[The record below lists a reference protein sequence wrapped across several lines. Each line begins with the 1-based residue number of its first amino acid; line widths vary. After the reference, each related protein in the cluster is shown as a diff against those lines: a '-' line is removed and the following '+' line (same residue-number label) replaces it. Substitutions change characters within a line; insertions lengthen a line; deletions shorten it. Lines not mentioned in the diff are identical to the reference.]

1 MAREGPFRLRRGNLE
16 AVALVR
22 YIPKSR
28 GARHHADTISKAV
41 FLAKV
46 VPDHAA
52 TWARDWA
59 ALLVDLVPAGVEVV
73 CCPPRSRRRVARHYF
88 AALLAEALAERLGL
102 PLVTLRWTAEGR
114 ESSHHIATQKG
125 KARARSRRAKV
136 CEQQGVIGR
145 RVLLTDDIA
154 TTGLTLE
161 VCAAALTEAGAAS
174 VECVVLAMT
183 ERTEADPVRRDRL
196 RQRAALKKGRVTA

>member
-1 MAREGPFRLRRGNLE
+1 M
-16 AVALVR
+16 ALVR

-88 AALLAEALAERLGL
+88 AAL
-102 PLVTLRWTAEGR
+102 
-114 ESSHHIATQKG
+114 
-125 KARARSRRAKV
+125 
-136 CEQQGVIGR
+136 
-145 RVLLTDDIA
+145 
-154 TTGLTLE
+154 
-161 VCAAALTEAGAAS
+161 
-174 VECVVLAMT
+174 
-183 ERTEADPVRRDRL
+183 
-196 RQRAALKKGRVTA
+196 